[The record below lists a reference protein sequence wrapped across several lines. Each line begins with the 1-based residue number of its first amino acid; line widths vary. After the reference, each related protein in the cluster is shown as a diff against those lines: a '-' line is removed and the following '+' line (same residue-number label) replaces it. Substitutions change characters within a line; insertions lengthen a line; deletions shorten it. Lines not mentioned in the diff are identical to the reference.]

1 MHCFYNKSCE
11 LQSTVGLFHLSE
23 DLPPVRHMKQCRSKT
38 LDSLC
43 LLFLITYDQT
53 FPAFSVCDDL
63 ARGSDCWLYLKPPW
77 PTRQQLGT
85 HRRSTAE
92 THERTW
98 RLIWLLQ
105 WLALHQT
112 GSNCEV
118 DVRRQT
124 EAGGKAQAAWQQAR
138 LEGGSL
144 EHADLLLMLIIG
156 RLFLCL
162 PVGVFKKKPQCHC
175 ASCQESTYL
184 GFNGA
189 HVGTFFLSAQQFYWE
204 NQLTKA
210 NGNTFLGFFPLW
222 WL

>member
-1 MHCFYNKSCE
+1 MWTAEHCRTFSSVRGSAPCSPYEGVQVKDTGFTMSVV
-11 LQSTVGLFHLSE
+11 LFTVFH
-23 DLPPVRHMKQCRSKT
+23 C
-38 LDSLC
+38 
-43 LLFLITYDQT
+43 
-53 FPAFSVCDDL
+53 AVCDDL

-77 PTRQQLGT
+77 PARQQLGT

-138 LEGGSL
+138 LEGGSP
-144 EHADLLLMLIIG
+144 EHADLLLPLIIG
-156 RLFLCL
+156 HLFLCL